1 MNRTLLLLGVVV
13 ALLTAGCNS
22 LMKGESALRSGNYQE
37 AVTHFKERV
46 AANPDDWQ
54 SREKLGYALLN
65 AGDPKAAVAELEK
78 VPVTTPPKEGS
89 LAPLYLGLAYL
100 KLDDPDAALKAWAGY
115 KDKSMPLV
123 KAEIDRLTTLVEIEA
138 SKKAAKAA
146 LAQERSLSA
155 ASVKPDSYAVFNFGL
170 QSQDQSMRS
179 IQKALTAMTIADLA
193 QVKGISVIERVRL
206 QALLDEMKLGQSG
219 AVDEATAPKAGKLL
233 GADNLVVGSLNDP
246 SGKVGVT
253 SSTASTTRG
262 AVLGSFSVS
271 QDKDKFYEL
280 QKAVVA
286 NILKVGNVK
295 LDADTQSRVLKEY
308 HTRSFQAVSYFGQGL
323 DAQDRGDFQASKD
336 YFALAVKEDPNFKL
350 ASKALN
356 GSPAGL
362 SIGIKGPVANVAVS
376 ALAAAVV
383 SQNVASSSGVGK
395 ASLGGGGPGGA
406 SGGSSGGGS
415 CS

>member
-1 MNRTLLLLGVVV
+1 MKRLLLILAASA
-13 ALLTAGCNS
+13 ALLAAGCTT

-37 AVTHFKERV
+37 AVTHFKARV
-46 AANPDDWQ
+46 AENPSDWQ

-65 AGDPKAAVAELEK
+65 AGDPKAAVVELEK
-78 VPVTTPPKEGS
+78 VPNTTPPKEGS

-100 KLDDPDAALKAWAGY
+100 KMDNPDAALKAWASY

-155 ASVKPDSYAVFNFGL
+155 SAVKPDSYAVFNFGV
-170 QSQDQSMRS
+170 QSQEPSMRS

-206 QALLDEMKLGQSG
+206 QALLDEMKLGQTG
-219 AVDEATAPKAGKLL
+219 AVDAATAPKAGKLL

-246 SGKVGVT
+246 SGKVGVV

-262 AVLGSFSVS
+262 AVVGSFSVS

-286 NILKVGNVK
+286 NILKVGNIK
-295 LDADTQSRVLKEY
+295 LDADTEAKVLKEY
-308 HTRSFQAVSYFGQGL
+308 HTRSFQAVSFYGQGL

-350 ASKALN
+350 ASAAY
-356 GSPAGL
+356 GRSPAGI
-362 SIGIKGPVANVAVS
+362 SVGIKGPVGDVATK
-376 ALAAAVV
+376 ALAASVV
-383 SQNVASSSGVGK
+383 SQSVASSSGVGK
-395 ASLGGGGPGGA
+395 ASLGGGGPGGG
-406 SGGSSGGGS
+406 SGGHGGGS